1 MIWPSHAATDTPATA
16 MTSGETD
23 LDVLLRAMRPALLE
37 TPFVFITVDL
47 QLAPPLWP
55 EAFAM
60 IRESEGV
67 TVVLPLEAAVR
78 AGFPAEALWAG
89 ITLTVHSSLNAIG
102 FLAAISAR
110 LAAAG
115 LSLNPLAGYYHDHLF
130 VPWDRREEAMAVLA
144 TFSDQ

>member
-1 MIWPSHAATDTPATA
+1 MNRPSHAAAHNRVTA
-16 MTSGETD
+16 MTSGETN
-23 LDVLLRAMRPALLE
+23 LDVLLRAMRPALLA
-37 TPFVFITVDL
+37 TPYVFITVDL
-47 QLAPPLWP
+47 EQAPPLWP

-60 IRESEGV
+60 IREAEGV
-67 TVVLPLEAAVR
+67 TIVLPLDAAER
-78 AGFPAEALWAG
+78 AGHPVETLWAG

-130 VPWDRREEAMAVLA
+130 VPWNRREQAMAVLA
-144 TFSDQ
+144 SFADR